1 MLLDAGRLRQRQRI
15 VERIDQHREQPVEI
29 G

>member
-1 MLLDAGRLRQRQRI
+1 MLLDASRLRQRQRI
-15 VERIDQHREQPVEI
+15 IERLDEHREHPVEI

>member
-1 MLLDAGRLRQRQRI
+1 MLLDASRLRQRQRI
-15 VERIDQHREQPVEI
+15 VERIDEHRENPVEI

>member
-1 MLLDAGRLRQRQRI
+1 MLLDASRLRQRQRI
-15 VERIDQHREQPVEI
+15 VERIDEHREHPVGI

>member
-1 MLLDAGRLRQRQRI
+1 MLLDASRLRQRQRI
-15 VERIDQHREQPVEI
+15 AERIEENRERTVEI